1 MYALLICPDSDEAAI
16 LSLVL
21 GRTGFSIRSSRSL
34 ERAIQTWPTQ
44 PSDLVLLAA
53 AKDGFSLSQV
63 QQLRGQTTAPFIVIT
78 DSLRE
83 EEEAGLL
90 EAGVDLVLSRPFSA
104 RLLIARVRA
113 LLRRTGDFRFFS
125 LPTLSRGDIT
135 LDPTNRSVQ
144 VEGSQ
149 PQHLTQLEFRLL
161 YTLMIHAGQVISTE
175 TLVENVW
182 GYGGEGNS
190 ELVRGLVKRLRSKVE
205 PDPRRPRYI
214 RTESGVGY
222 YFERDKNN

>member
-1 MYALLICPDSDEAAI
+1 MYALLVCPDSDEAAI
-16 LSLVL
+16 LTVVL
-21 GRTGFSIRSSRSL
+21 QRTGFSIRPARSL
-34 ERAIQTWPTQ
+34 ERAILAWPSQ
-44 PSDLVLLAA
+44 PSDLILLAT
-53 AKDGFSLSQV
+53 AKDGFSLSQI
-63 QQLRGQTTAPFIVIT
+63 QQLRGQTTAPFILIT
-78 DSLRE
+78 DSIRE
-83 EEEAGLL
+83 EEEVSLL
-90 EAGVDLVLSRPFSA
+90 EAGVDLVLPRPFSA

-125 LPTLSRGDIT
+125 MPTLSKGDVT

-144 VEGSQ
+144 VKGSQ

-205 PDPRRPRYI
+205 PDPRAPRYI